1 MVGEKTMNPRLVDQ
15 LLQMILPVALIL
27 IALNVGAKMTGFG
40 KGVVRKLTVK
50 VTHGLV
56 AIAIFWIV
64 IAALMGSFH
73 H

>member
-1 MVGEKTMNPRLVDQ
+1 MNPRLVDQ

-40 KGVVRKLTVK
+40 NKLVQKLTVK
-50 VTHGLV
+50 VTHGLL
-56 AIAIFWIV
+56 AIAIVWIV